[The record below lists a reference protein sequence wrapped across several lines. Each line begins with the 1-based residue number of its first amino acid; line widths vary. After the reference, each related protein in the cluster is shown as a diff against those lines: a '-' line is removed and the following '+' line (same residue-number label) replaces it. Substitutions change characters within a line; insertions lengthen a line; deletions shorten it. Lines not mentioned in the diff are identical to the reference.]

1 MRGEE
6 RELKEIVGVGILR
19 NGFNS
24 RTPFHPVQ
32 QKPVMS
38 DSHGGES
45 PMPAAVPRA
54 RTWCPFMGR

>member
-6 RELKEIVGVGILR
+6 RELKEIVGVWILR

-32 QKPVMS
+32 QEPGMG
-38 DSHGGES
+38 DSHFGE
-45 PMPAAVPRA
+45 PPLL
-54 RTWCPFMGR
+54 RTLPSGAHV